1 MFTAKQLSFQF
12 VPSKELN
19 VAVET
24 KLLNLVTLAHN
35 KMLLFQSQKER
46 LALSKSKL
54 VEVSLHSNPTTLT
67 VLILLFWTT
76 TMMILQPK
84 VQEFFKL
91 NLNQIH
97 NKIVT
102 KINHETKMMMA
113 NLAMFHKTLSQSKS
127 TETKLR
133 IIMKMAQMA
142 FALEHEERK
151 ESQLLVPRKVS
162 TTPLRKIILITN
174 SREVSTMERKTLST
188 SQDTN
193 KSLSRLSVVSILLP
207 VCSSQLLMDKPTG
220 PWT

>member
-1 MFTAKQLSFQF
+1 MNHCSNPVVLRKERNSTAPTPLFLSMLTSTVVVASEGATSTAFQEPSDQAEVHGHQATHLFVARMLTTVLSWQIPNTTARANLFTAKQPSFQF
-12 VPSKELN
+12 VPSKELIV
-19 VAVET
+19 VAVT
-24 KLLNLVTLAHN
+24 KPLNLVTLAHN

-97 NKIVT
+97 HKIVT

-113 NLAMFHKTLSQSKS
+113 NLVMFHKTLDQSK
-127 TETKLR
+127 
-133 IIMKMAQMA
+133 
-142 FALEHEERK
+142 
-151 ESQLLVPRKVS
+151 
-162 TTPLRKIILITN
+162 
-174 SREVSTMERKTLST
+174 
-188 SQDTN
+188 
-193 KSLSRLSVVSILLP
+193 
-207 VCSSQLLMDKPTG
+207 
-220 PWT
+220 